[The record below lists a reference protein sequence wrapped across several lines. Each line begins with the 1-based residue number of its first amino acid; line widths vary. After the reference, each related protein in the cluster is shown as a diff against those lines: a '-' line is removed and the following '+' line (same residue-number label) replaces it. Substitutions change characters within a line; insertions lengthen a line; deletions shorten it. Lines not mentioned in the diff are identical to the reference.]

1 MPCTRGCCETQA
13 EHYRSIA
20 FGASAT
26 PGRRAVTVEKDR
38 MEARW
43 HKDMPAY
50 KRLRQDGLQ
59 PPAIDGCSTLEAGAT
74 HKKQI
79 EMGAL
84 IDEKK
89 IRTADTMS
97 ADLGLKT

>member
-1 MPCTRGCCETQA
+1 MPCSRGCCPTQRD
-13 EHYRSIA
+13 HYRSIA

-26 PGRRAVTVEKDR
+26 PGRRAVTVEKDA

-43 HKDMPAY
+43 QKDMPAY

-59 PPAIDGCSTLEAGAT
+59 PPAIDGCSVLEAVAT
-74 HKKQI
+74 HRKQI

-84 IDEKK
+84 VEEKK
-89 IRTADTMS
+89 IKVADSMS
-97 ADLGLKT
+97 ADLGLMT